1 MKSLVFFTLL
11 FAIAIGFSLALDE
24 SASVTIW
31 WLNYRVDFSLVVL
44 AVVVVVSFIFC
55 FFGLKTISAIVS
67 LPYKVSKFSRDR
79 AYKKKIKALS
89 NACISYLQ
97 EDYREASLYVNSYLT
112 TKVQDTVEYNNNV
125 NRVLCLIGVLT
136 ARKQKNKKNYY
147 AWLQKLAT
155 FENKEVS
162 SYRLSV
168 LFEAEDLIAES
179 LEGKAIELLSEFL
192 VKNQNSYKG
201 KLLFLKALA
210 ADKQWEKLLHQSRLL
225 EKQDRLLEILLDYK
239 RLAVEKLLKGAGS
252 SRIELRKIMSLI
264 NKNESKDPTI
274 ASLIATKFTELNETS
289 ECLKVLESALNVAW
303 NVNLGNLFLENI
315 LDSKSQLRLLDRWL
329 IKYEGD
335 YHFHLIFGLVCK
347 KEKLWAKAKE
357 QLEYSIKIKETSK
370 AYVGLAQMA
379 EQNESTAESYKIW
392 KKAAKLNMQSI

>member
-1 MKSLVFFTLL
+1 M
-11 FAIAIGFSLALDE
+11 A
-24 SASVTIW
+24 
-31 WLNYRVDFSLVVL
+31 
-44 AVVVVVSFIFC
+44 
-55 FFGLKTISAIVS
+55 
-67 LPYKVSKFSRDR
+67 
-79 AYKKKIKALS
+79 KK
-89 NACISYLQ
+89 
-97 EDYREASLYVNSYLT
+97 
-112 TKVQDTVEYNNNV
+112 
-125 NRVLCLIGVLT
+125 
-136 ARKQKNKKNYY
+136 KNKKNYY

-155 FENKEVS
+155 FENKEVF

-329 IKYEGD
+329 IKYEGG
-335 YHFHLIFGLVCK
+335 YHFDLVFGLVC
-347 KEKLWAKAKE
+347 
-357 QLEYSIKIKETSK
+357 
-370 AYVGLAQMA
+370 
-379 EQNESTAESYKIW
+379 
-392 KKAAKLNMQSI
+392 